1 MSKNINDASLA
12 NLKHYEG
19 KWKHGQTRTIRV
31 PITFADATLQ
41 YARQLD
47 KGIEPPDTSNLSDEV
62 KQLKGEIERLQNE
75 LGNLRVQNETLKQRL
90 DSSQLQESWVQRDL
104 ALGVKKNQQLQ
115 SQLETLKASQV
126 VPKSEAPRKVRS
138 VNLTDEAWKFLGDF
152 GEAQG
157 MTLNDYIEALLQRG
171 IPDCSHPFVE
181 TGETE
186 VKLYG
191 ADIAHQPAAEFDL
204 PEAADLLNRLKAKRK
219 KKATASLADIE
230 AILEILEG

>member
-1 MSKNINDASLA
+1 MSKNVHKTSLA

-19 KWKHGQTRTIRV
+19 KWRNGQTRTIRV
-31 PITFADATLQ
+31 PIVLADATLD

-47 KGIEPPDTSNLSDEV
+47 SGIKSPDTSDSTDKI
-62 KQLKGEIERLQNE
+62 KQLKDEVERLQNE
-75 LGNLRVQNETLKQRL
+75 LGNL
-90 DSSQLQESWVQRDL
+90 
-104 ALGVKKNQQLQ
+104 Q
-115 SQLETLKASQV
+115 SQLKTLKASQF
-126 VPKSEAPRKVRS
+126 VPKSEVSRKVRS

-219 KKATASLADIE
+219 KKVTASLTDIE
-230 AILEILEG
+230 AILEILEELTPDGGN